1 MIVNKSGGAGDV
13 NGGAEDEEDT
23 SNHETDTNENE
34 DQEDGDEGKGGKD
47 KNADGSRRSKAD
59 DTRGADRFKKDLGK
73 LKDENRTLKQQLK
86 ERDEAKAKEENRWKD
101 LYETTSKERDETSE
115 KLSRTEST
123 FKTTLKV
130 NKIEQ
135 LALKAGLREDA
146 LDDLELMDFPE
157 VEVEE
162 TDSGRY
168 LVSGADKA
176 IERLKKKKPHWFKDD
191 KAPNFNSGGGRKA
204 TTDGLITS
212 DDVALAE
219 KKYGPGSEKFKTIYK
234 KWVDQKTKKTSS

>member
-1 MIVNKSGGAGDV
+1 MTVKKTGGASDV
-13 NGGAEDEEDT
+13 NGGAEDDKDT
-23 SNHETDTNENE
+23 SQTGGNDHEN
-34 DQEDGDEGKGGKD
+34 DQDDGDEGGDGKEASGGS
-47 KNADGSRRSKAD
+47 GRSKAD
-59 DTRGADRFKKDLGK
+59 DARGASRVARDLGK
-73 LKDENRTLKQQLK
+73 LKDENRALKQQLK

-176 IERLKKKKPHWFKDD
+176 IDRLKKKKPHWFKDD
-191 KAPNFNSGGGRKA
+191 KAPNFNSGGGRKPTVEGPVTA
-204 TTDGLITS
+204 
-212 DDVALAE
+212 DDVANAE
-219 KKYGPGSEKFKTIYK
+219 RKYGASSDKFKSIYK
-234 KWVDQKTKKTSS
+234 KWADQKTKKAAT